1 MTVSDSAGRQPA
13 EVTNLL
19 WVLRLL
25 MAVHVLVALAQAV
38 FAGTF
43 LDGDGSALQLHQL
56 TGTSVIVAVSV
67 LQVVVAVL
75 CWRRHQ
81 HSAWLALGSAGLF
94 AAEVAQI
101 GLGFTDQLALHVPLG
116 ACILAAAVTLLFAA
130 LKHYGPS
137 PGHRG
142 LRKKA

>member
-1 MTVSDSAGRQPA
+1 VTVSGKAGRQP

-25 MAVHVLVALAQAV
+25 MAVHVLLALAQAV
-38 FAGTF
+38 FAGTY
-43 LDGDGSALQLHQL
+43 LDGDGGALRLHQL
-56 TGTSVIVAVSV
+56 TGTSVIIAISV

-94 AAEVAQI
+94 VAEVAQI
-101 GLGFTDQLALHVPLG
+101 GLGFTDMLALHVPLG
-116 ACILAAAVTLLFAA
+116 ACILAAAVTLLFAS
-130 LKHYGPS
+130 LKHFGPPS
-137 PGHRG
+137 GRRG
-142 LRKKA
+142 LPKQA

>member
-1 MTVSDSAGRQPA
+1 VTEPGKDAGPPK
-13 EVTNLL
+13 VTNLL

-25 MAVHVLVALAQAV
+25 MAVHVLIALAQAV

-43 LDGDGSALQLHQL
+43 LDGDSSALRMHQL
-56 TGTSVIVAVSV
+56 TGTSVIVAISV

-94 AAEVAQI
+94 VAEVAQI

-116 ACILAAAVTLLFAA
+116 ASILAAAVTLLFAS
-130 LKHYGPS
+130 LKHYGP
-137 PGHRG
+137 PATRRGHP
-142 LRKKA
+142 KQA

>member
-1 MTVSDSAGRQPA
+1 MTSPGSARRQP

-25 MAVHVLVALAQAV
+25 MAVHVLLALAQAV
-38 FAGTF
+38 FAGAF
-43 LDGDGSALQLHQL
+43 LEAEGGSALRLHQL
-56 TGTSVIVAVSV
+56 TGTSVIIAISV
-67 LQVVVAVL
+67 LQVVVGVL

-116 ACILAAAVTLLFAA
+116 ASILAAAVTLLFAS
-130 LKHYGPS
+130 LKHYGPPS
-137 PGHRG
+137 GRRG
-142 LRKKA
+142 LPKQA

>member
-1 MTVSDSAGRQPA
+1 MSAPISTGRQP

-25 MAVHVLVALAQAV
+25 IAVHVLIALAQAV

-43 LDGDGSALQLHQL
+43 LDGDSSALRLHQL
-56 TGTSVIVAVSV
+56 TGTSVIIAISV

-81 HSAWLALGSAGLF
+81 HSPWLALGSAGLF

-101 GLGFTDQLALHVPLG
+101 GLGFTDMLALHVPLG
-116 ACILAAAVTLLFAA
+116 AIILAAAVTLLFAS
-130 LKHYGPS
+130 LKHFGPPS
-137 PGHRG
+137 GRRG
-142 LRKKA
+142 VPKQA